1 LSRRILPLIPA
12 ELLVV
17 QVLPAPDRVTILT
30 VPKLSQSAC
39 PLCGGVSEHIHSH
52 YNRTLADLPWQG
64 RCVSIQVRARRFR
77 CPHVGCPRRI
87 FTERL
92 PEVAV
97 PSARR
102 TARLSSIQ
110 RHIGFA
116 LGGEPGSRLAAR
128 LSMPLSGDTLLRLV
142 RTAELKPHPPPRV
155 AGIDDWS
162 WRRGQR
168 YGTIICD
175 LERRRVIDILP
186 ERSTEVVAAWLRQHP
201 GVEVIARDRAGA
213 YAEGARQG
221 APNAIQ
227 VADRWHMLRNLGDA
241 VQGAVDRHRNAVV
254 QAARAVAQTQNAG
267 QVAIAPAPYST
278 KETQE
283 RAKRQAYRSAHYEE
297 LHRLHLSGLSAE
309 AIAPALGKSATV
321 VRRWLKAGGPPL
333 HTKPVQPRPL
343 DAHVAVLDRRWR
355 AGCRNA
361 SQLWREL
368 REQGFAG
375 SRGPIAR
382 WVARRR
388 REDPPPQAGE
398 VQRAA
403 AWPAPSSRRC
413 ARLLSMPAAEL
424 AAPES
429 AFLTHLAKMAP
440 GLARAGELA
449 TSFAALIRNA
459 PDETNRSAL
468 KAWLASAKGTL
479 LDGFVRGIERDRDAV
494 LAGLVEPWSTGP
506 VEGQINRLKLLK
518 RTMYGRAKYDLLR
531 RRVLAAA

>member
-1 LSRRILPLIPA
+1 M
-12 ELLVV
+12 
-17 QVLPAPDRVTILT
+17 QVLPALDHVTIIT
-30 VPKLSQSAC
+30 VPKPSHSTC
-39 PLCGGVSEHIHSH
+39 PLCGVVSRQIHSH

-64 RCVSIQVRARRFR
+64 RSVSIQVRARRFR
-77 CPHVGCPRRI
+77 CARISCPRQI

-92 PEVAV
+92 PEVA
-97 PSARR
+97 PPRARR
-102 TARLSSIQ
+102 TVRLGGIQ

-128 LSMPLSGDTLLRLV
+128 LSMPLSGDTLLRLI
-142 RTAELKPHPPPRV
+142 RTAASEPHPPPRV

-186 ERSTEVVAAWLRQHP
+186 ERSTEAVAAWLQQHP

-221 APNAIQ
+221 APDALQ
-227 VADRWHMLRNLGDA
+227 VADRWHLPRNLGDA
-241 VQGAVDRHRNAVV
+241 VQGAVDRHRNAVG
-254 QAARAVAQTQNAG
+254 QAARVVAHGQSAG
-267 QVAIAPAPYST
+267 QEETKPALYST
-278 KETQE
+278 KVTRR
-283 RAKRQAYRSAHYEE
+283 RAERQAQRRTRYEE

-309 AIAPALGKSATV
+309 AIAPALGMSATV
-321 VRRWLKAGGPPL
+321 ARRWLKAGGPPA
-333 HTKPVQPRPL
+333 HTKPSQPRPL

-355 AGCRNA
+355 EGSRNA
-361 SQLWREL
+361 TRLWREL
-368 REQGFAG
+368 RDQGFAG
-375 SRGPIAR
+375 SRGPVAR

-413 ARLLSMPAAEL
+413 ARMLTMLPAEL
-424 AAPES
+424 EGPES
-429 AFLTHLAKMAP
+429 VFVTHLTEIVP
-440 GLARAGELA
+440 GLARTSELA
-449 TSFAALIRNA
+449 ASFATLIRNA
-459 PDETNRSAL
+459 PDEANTPAL
-468 KAWLASAKGTL
+468 ETWLASAKGTM
-479 LDGFVRGIERDRDAV
+479 LDAFARGIERDRDAV
-494 LAGLVEPWSTGP
+494 LAALVEPWSTGP